1 MPAPQQI
8 IDLVNRFER
17 NYESYKSG
25 NYNETQTRREFI
37 DPFFEALG
45 WDVSNKQG
53 YAEAY
58 KDVVHEY
65 SQKTADTTE
74 APDYLFRIGGTRKF
88 FVEAKKPS
96 IKLADD
102 IYPAFQLRRYAWTA
116 KLPLS
121 ILTDFEEFAVYDCR
135 IKPNKNDKPST
146 ARINYYTYKDYLEKW
161 DEIESIFSKDSIL
174 KGSFDKFAETNK
186 GKRGTAEVDD
196 AFLKEIEAWRETLA
210 KNIALR
216 NPKLSNRELNFAV
229 QKIIDRIIFLRI
241 CEDRGIEE
249 YGQLMNLQNG
259 VNVYKR
265 LLQIFTRADEKY
277 NSGLFH
283 FEKEKERPEAP
294 DELTPKLSIDDK
306 TLKDII
312 KTLYYPDSPYEFSV
326 LPADILGHVYEQ
338 FLGKVIRLTPAHQA
352 KIEEKP
358 EVKKAGGVY
367 YTPTYIVDYI
377 VKNTLGKLLT
387 EDTTPKQVSK
397 IKILDPA
404 CGSGSFL
411 IGAYQYLLDWH
422 LKYYCANVE
431 TTGSVVSKPKE
442 KIHRIVS
449 TKKSPIYESS
459 NGEWKLTTAER
470 KRILLNNI
478 YGVDIDTQAV
488 EVTKLSLLLKVLE
501 GETEETLNTQ
511 FKFFRE
517 RALPDL
523 STNIK
528 CGNSLIGPDFYDG
541 NLFVKTGHVPS
552 QQLDDEERMRIN
564 VFDWQKE
571 FPDVFKDG
579 FSTGSEHGFDVVIGN
594 PPYLRIQ
601 GLQNFLDYQISY
613 FIKNYESAVKR
624 FDLYLLFIEK
634 GHTLLRNQ
642 GVLGFICPHKYLNSD
657 FGSGIRSYL
666 RKNFALDQIIS
677 FGNNM
682 IFQKAS
688 TYTCLTFLS
697 QKSKKDFS
705 YYEINDVKDS
715 GLIEQLINL
724 SDNDFSTYNFANLS
738 NDPWVLTNLKFSKVL
753 EKIGR
758 QPSTL
763 GDLFENIFQGIV
775 TGNDEIYF
783 LKKIKEDKNEK
794 VIKVFSQR
802 ENKIVE
808 IERDILTPIL
818 KGEDVKRYSA
828 PEFNY
833 YCVYPYK
840 LIDNKTQILSEKEL
854 YENYPLCYA
863 YLKNYKSELTNLR
876 KKYKT
881 NPTYWY
887 SCHRGRSIIDF
898 EMKRI
903 ISQEISLGCNMT
915 IDVNNYYHNT
925 TVYSLTPN
933 INSKENIFYWL
944 AVLNSRLM
952 WWFLSNTGNVLRGGY
967 FRFKTNYLKPFPIRQ
982 INFKNVTETNIHEKV
997 VDLVIN
1003 ILRLNNIQS
1012 LVNTPQEKESLQRQ
1026 IDATDSQI
1034 DRLVYELYGLTE
1046 EEIKIV
1052 ESP

>member
-65 SQKTADTTE
+65 SQKTTDTTE

-96 IKLADD
+96 VKLADD
-102 IYPAFQLRRYAWTA
+102 ISPAYQLRRYAWTA

-146 ARINYYTYKDYLEKW
+146 ARINYYTYKDYIEKW

-216 NPKLSNRELNFAV
+216 NPKLSNRELNYSV

-249 YGQLMNLQNG
+249 YGQLLNHLNG
-259 VNVYKR
+259 TNVYKR

-283 FEKEKERPEAP
+283 FETEKDRPESP
-294 DELTPKLSIDDK
+294 DEITPGLNIDDK

-312 KTLYYPDSPYEFSV
+312 RTLYYPDSPYEFSV

-352 KIEEKP
+352 KIDEKP

-387 EDTTPKQVSK
+387 DDKTPKQVSK
-397 IKILDPA
+397 ITVLDPA

-411 IGAYQYLLDWH
+411 IVAYQYLLDWH
-422 LKYYCANVE
+422 LKFYISNDPEKHAR
-431 TTGSVVSKPKE
+431 SKNPP
-442 KIHRIVS
+442 VYS
-449 TKKSPIYESS
+449 SS
-459 NGEWKLTTAER
+459 NGEWKLTTSER

-478 YGVDIDTQAV
+478 YGVDIDPQAV

-501 GETEETLNTQ
+501 GETEETLSSQ

-523 STNIK
+523 GSNIK
-528 CGNSLIGPDFYDG
+528 CGNSLIGPDFYQQTEL
-541 NLFVKTGHVPS
+541 NLIT
-552 QQLDDEERMRIN
+552 DEERMRIN
-564 VFDWQKE
+564 VFDWHKE
-571 FPDVFKDG
+571 FPEIFMKSSG
-579 FSTGSEHGFDVVIGN
+579 HSERSEESGSTAKSGQGFDVVIGN
-594 PPYLRIQ
+594 PPWIFTKYVDW
-601 GLQNFLDYQISY
+601 G
-613 FIKNYESAVKR
+613 ESTK
-624 FDLYLLFIEK
+624 
-634 GHTLLRNQ
+634 
-642 GVLGFICPHKYLNSD
+642 KYLHSNYLSINGKFENSRARQ
-657 FGSGIRSYL
+657 SG
-666 RKNFALDQIIS
+666 K
-677 FGNNM
+677 
-682 IFQKAS
+682 
-688 TYTCLTFLS
+688 
-697 QKSKKDFS
+697 
-705 YYEINDVKDS
+705 
-715 GLIEQLINL
+715 INL
-724 SDNDFSTYNFANLS
+724 YS
-738 NDPWVLTNLKFSKVL
+738 
-753 EKIGR
+753 
-758 QPSTL
+758 
-763 GDLFENIFQGIV
+763 IF
-775 TGNDEIYF
+775 
-783 LKKIKEDKNEK
+783 
-794 VIKVFSQR
+794 
-802 ENKIVE
+802 
-808 IERDILTPIL
+808 IL
-818 KGEDVKRYSA
+818 KGLLLLKDYGIFGNII
-828 PEFNY
+828 PN
-833 YCVYPYK
+833 
-840 LIDNKTQILSEKEL
+840 TIL
-854 YENYPLCYA
+854 
-863 YLKNYKSELTNLR
+863 R
-876 KKYKT
+876 
-881 NPTYWY
+881 
-887 SCHRGRSIIDF
+887 
-898 EMKRI
+898 
-903 ISQEISLGCNMT
+903 
-915 IDVNNYYHNT
+915 T
-925 TVYSLTPN
+925 TVYDTIRYKILNKYSIERIVDLKSGVFKGVTASTIIAICKRKKPDRNERITIIDNNCPN
-933 INSKENIFYWL
+933 AINEESQKIILQKSFLNNPSFVIDIFSDDKLRELFIKMDSISIRLGEITDVLNGIATYKEKAGIINKKEDIHSKPILFGKDINRYSYQWSGKYIRYIREELQRPRDEIIFLSPEKLIMQRIGGVLITAYDNKNFYTFNSINNLLLKQNIKYGIKYILAILNSKLLKFYYISRFTNKSGLTVNI
-944 AVLNSRLM
+944 SKT
-952 WWFLSNTGNVLRGGY
+952 FLDKL
-967 FRFKTNYLKPFPIRQ
+967 PIRK
-982 INFKNVTETNIHEKV
+982 INFNSPNELRYHNIIENLANDMIVLKNNLTTTF
-997 VDLVIN
+997 L
-1003 ILRLNNIQS
+1003 
-1012 LVNTPQEKESLQRQ
+1012 PQEKESLQRQ
-1026 IDATDSQI
+1026 IDATDREI

-1052 ESP
+1052 ESTS